1 MPEAG
6 SQELADL
13 RSTLQMVSAI
23 CDAAKVGAEG
33 YFTLDPSTANVPMLS
48 VSLRLARE
56 VATVAQDLPG
66 LVERVEATVVEAAVA
81 SGMQP
86 QRSLPRPPWQ

>member
-6 SQELADL
+6 AQDLADL
-13 RSTLQMVSAI
+13 RSTLGMVSAI
-23 CDAAKVGAEG
+23 CDAAKVGVEG
-33 YFTLDPSTANVPMLS
+33 YFTPDPSTANVPMLS

-66 LVERVEATVVEAAVA
+66 LVERVEATIVEAAAA
-81 SGMQP
+81 SGT
-86 QRSLPRPPWQ
+86 